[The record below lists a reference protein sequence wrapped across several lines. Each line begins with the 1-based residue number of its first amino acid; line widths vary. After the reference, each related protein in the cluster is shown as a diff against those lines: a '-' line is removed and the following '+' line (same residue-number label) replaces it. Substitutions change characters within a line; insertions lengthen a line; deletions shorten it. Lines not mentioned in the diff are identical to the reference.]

1 MVKLLVKWSLSAVA
15 LMFLAYLL
23 PGIVVKSF
31 GSALLAAAVIALLNS
46 IVRPILIVLTLP
58 VTVVTLNL
66 FLLVINALMF
76 WLAGSM
82 LSGFEVSSFW
92 WALAGAIVYSLLSMV
107 VDMAMQQLFSSSSN
121 KT

>member
-58 VTVVTLNL
+58 VTVVTLGL
-66 FLLVINALMF
+66 FLLVINAWMF

>member
-1 MVKLLVKWSLSAVA
+1 MVKLLVKWGLSAVA

-58 VTVVTLNL
+58 VTVVTLAC
-66 FLLVINALMF
+66 FC
-76 WLAGSM
+76 W
-82 LSGFEVSSFW
+82 SS
-92 WALAGAIVYSLLSMV
+92 
-107 VDMAMQQLFSSSSN
+107 
-121 KT
+121 TP

>member
-23 PGIVVKSF
+23 PGIMVKSF

-58 VTVVTLNL
+58 VTVVTLGL

>member
-1 MVKLLVKWSLSAVA
+1 MVKLLVKWGLSAVA

-46 IVRPILIVLTLP
+46 IVRPMLIVLTLP
-58 VTVVTLNL
+58 VTVVTLGL

-107 VDMAMQQLFSSSSN
+107 VDMAMQQLFPSN
-121 KT
+121 FGKT

>member
-1 MVKLLVKWSLSAVA
+1 MVKLLVKWGLSAVA

-58 VTVVTLNL
+58 VTVVTLGL

-92 WALAGAIVYSLLSMV
+92 WALAGAIVYSLRSMV
-107 VDMAMQQLFSSSSN
+107 IDMAMQQLFSSSSN

>member
-1 MVKLLVKWSLSAVA
+1 MVKLLVKWGLSAVA
-15 LMFLAYLL
+15 LMFLTYLL

-58 VTVVTLNL
+58 VTVVTLGL

>member
-1 MVKLLVKWSLSAVA
+1 MVKLLVKWGLSAVA

-58 VTVVTLNL
+58 VTVVTLGL

-82 LSGFEVSSFW
+82 LSGFEVSSFG

>member
-1 MVKLLVKWSLSAVA
+1 MVKLLVKWGLSAVA
-15 LMFLAYLL
+15 LMFLTYLL

-58 VTVVTLNL
+58 VTVVTLGL
-66 FLLVINALMF
+66 FLLVINAWMF

>member
-1 MVKLLVKWSLSAVA
+1 MVKLLVKWGLSAVA

-31 GSALLAAAVIALLNS
+31 GSALLSAAVIALLNS

-58 VTVVTLNL
+58 VTVVTLGL

>member
-1 MVKLLVKWSLSAVA
+1 MVKLLVTWGLSAVA

-58 VTVVTLNL
+58 VTVVTLGL
-66 FLLVINALMF
+66 FLLVINAWMF
-76 WLAGSM
+76 WLASSM

>member
-15 LMFLAYLL
+15 LMFLTYLL
-23 PGIVVKSF
+23 PGIMVKSF

-58 VTVVTLNL
+58 VTVVTLGL

>member
-1 MVKLLVKWSLSAVA
+1 MVKLLVKWGLTPVA

-58 VTVVTLNL
+58 VTVVTLGL

>member
-1 MVKLLVKWSLSAVA
+1 MVRLLVKWGLSAVA

-58 VTVVTLNL
+58 VTVVTLGL

>member
-1 MVKLLVKWSLSAVA
+1 MMRLLVKWGLSAVA
-15 LMFLAYLL
+15 LMFLTYFL

-31 GSALLAAAVIALLNS
+31 GSALLAAAVIGLLNS

-58 VTVVTLNL
+58 VTVITLGL
-66 FLLVINALMF
+66 FLFVINAWTF

-92 WALAGAIVYSLLSMV
+92 WALAGAIVYSLLNMV
-107 VDMAMQQLFSSSSN
+107 IDSAMEHLFR
-121 KT
+121 

>member
-15 LMFLAYLL
+15 LMFLTYLL

-58 VTVVTLNL
+58 VTVVTLGL
-66 FLLVINALMF
+66 FLLVINAWMF

-82 LSGFEVSSFW
+82 LSGFAVSSFW

-107 VDMAMQQLFSSSSN
+107 MDMAMQQLFSSSSN